1 MGIIGWII
9 FGLIVGIVAKFLM
22 PGRDPGGFVITTVLG
37 IVGAVLGGFL
47 GRAVGWYGP
56 NDPVGFL
63 MAVLGA
69 IVLLVGYRM
78 VARRPRGAYVPRAG
92 PLHLRPRHARR
103 DPGGGHRD

>member
-1 MGIIGWII
+1 MRALKYFFDEATASLWRG
-9 FGLIVGIVAKFLM
+9 FNTALIATATITVAF
-22 PGRDPGGFVITTVLG
+22 
-37 IVGAVLGGFL
+37 AVLGGFL

-78 VARRPRGAYVPRAG
+78 VARRPRGA
-92 PLHLRPRHARR
+92 
-103 DPGGGHRD
+103 